1 MTFVVKVLN
10 FFATENTL
18 KDKLEQLKTLLGEV
32 TDLNQISGLLGWDQ
46 QTYMPSGA
54 AELRGQQLATIGA
67 IAHKKF
73 TSAEVG
79 RLLDDLKTWAA
90 GLDPDSD
97 EYRLI
102 SVTARDYDKG
112 TRIPSDYVAEFA
124 QVTAVAQ
131 QVWMEAR
138 EKSDFSIFRPH
149 LEKIVELNH
158 RYIAFFPPAEHPYD
172 VLLDN
177 FEPGMKTSE
186 VKAIFEGLRPQQV
199 ELIQAIAARPQ
210 VDDSFLRLDF
220 DEQKQWDFGVE
231 VATAFGFD
239 WKRGRQDK
247 STHPFTQS
255 SGIDDVRITTRF
267 EQGLGASGFFSTT
280 HETGHGLYEQGISH
294 TWSRTPLEGG
304 ASLAVH
310 ESQSRMWENL
320 VGRSL
325 PFWEHFYPR
334 FQGMFPA
341 QLGNVSLETFYKG
354 INKVERSLIR
364 VEADEATYNLHIM
377 LRLELEIAMIE
388 GEIAVKD
395 LPEAWNARMKDYLGI
410 APPNDALGVL
420 QDIHWSGGMFGYFST
435 YALGNLISVQLWE
448 AFRAANPALD
458 DQIRRGDFSSLLSWL
473 RTQIHQH
480 GRKYE
485 PQELVRRVTG
495 SPIDPTPYVRY
506 LKSKYT
512 EIYGL

>member
-1 MTFVVKVLN
+1 M
-10 FFATENTL
+10 E
-18 KDKLEQLKTLLGEV
+18 DKFQQLKTMFGEIS
-32 TDLNQISGLLGWDQ
+32 DLNHISDLLGWDQ

-54 AELRGQQLATIGA
+54 SEARGQQLATIST
-67 IAHKKF
+67 IAHQKF
-73 TSAEVG
+73 TSAEMG
-79 RLLDDLKTWAA
+79 SLLNDLKTWAA
-90 GLDPDSD
+90 GFDHDSD

-102 SVTARDYDKG
+102 SVTAHDYDKR
-112 TRIPSDYVAEFA
+112 TRIPSDFVADFA

-131 QVWMEAR
+131 QAWMEAR
-138 EKSDFSIFRPH
+138 EKSEFSLFLPH
-149 LEKIVELNH
+149 LEKIVDLNH
-158 RYIAFFPPAEHPYD
+158 RYISFFPPAEHPYD

-186 VKAIFEGLRPQQV
+186 VKAIFEALRPQQV
-199 ELIQAIAARPQ
+199 ELIQAIAERPQ
-210 VDDSFLRLDF
+210 VDDAFLRLDF
-220 DEQKQWDFGVE
+220 DEQGQWDFGVE
-231 VATAFGFD
+231 VATAFGYD
-239 WKRGRQDK
+239 WNHGRQDK

-255 SGIDDVRITTRF
+255 LGIEDVRITTRF
-267 EQGLGASGFFSTT
+267 EKGLGASGFFSTA
-280 HETGHGLYEQGISH
+280 HEVGHALYEQGINPI
-294 TWSRTPLEGG
+294 WSRTPLESG

-334 FQGMFPA
+334 FQAMFPS
-341 QLGNVSLETFYKG
+341 QLGNVRLEDFYKG

-377 LRLELEIAMIE
+377 LRLELEIAMLE
-388 GEIAVKD
+388 GKIAIKD
-395 LPEAWNARMKDYLGI
+395 LPEAWNARMEDYLGI
-410 APPNDALGVL
+410 TPPNDAQGVL
-420 QDIHWSGGMFGYFST
+420 QDIHWSGGSFGYFST
-435 YALGNLISVQLWE
+435 YALGNLVSAQLWE
-448 AFRAANPALD
+448 TFSAANPALD
-458 DQIRRGDFSSLLSWL
+458 DQIRRGDFSSLLAWL
-473 RTQIHQH
+473 RSEIHQH

-495 SPIDPTPYVRY
+495 SPINPEPYVRY

>member
-1 MTFVVKVLN
+1 M
-10 FFATENTL
+10 E
-18 KDKLEQLKTLLGEV
+18 DKLQQLKTLLGEV
-32 TDLNQISGLLGWDQ
+32 ADLNNISGLLGWDQ

-54 AELRGQQLATIGA
+54 AELRGQQLATIGT
-67 IAHKKF
+67 ISHEKF
-73 TSAEVG
+73 TSAKIG
-79 RLLDDLKTWAA
+79 GLLDDLKKWAD
-90 GLDPDSD
+90 GLEKDSD

-102 SVTARDYDKG
+102 KVTAHDYDKL
-112 TRIPSDYVAEFA
+112 TLVPSSFIAEFA

-131 QVWMEAR
+131 QAWMEAR
-138 EKSDFSIFRPH
+138 AASDFSVFRPH

-158 RYIAFFPPAEHPYD
+158 RYVSFFPPKEHPYD
-172 VLLDN
+172 LLLDN

-210 VDDSFLRLDF
+210 VDDAFLRLDF
-220 DEQKQWDFGVE
+220 DEQSQWDFGVE
-231 VATAFGFD
+231 VATAFGYD
-239 WKRGRQDK
+239 WNRGRQDK
-247 STHPFTQS
+247 AAHPFSQS
-255 SGIDDVRITTRF
+255 MGISDVRITTRF
-267 EQGLGASGFFSTT
+267 EKGLGASAFFSTA
-280 HETGHGLYEQGISH
+280 HETGHALYEQGVSPI
-294 TWSRTPLEGG
+294 WSRTPLEGG
-304 ASLAVH
+304 ASLAIH

-334 FQGMFPA
+334 FQSMFPA

-377 LRLELEIAMIE
+377 LRLELEIAMLE
-388 GEIAVKD
+388 GKIAVKD
-395 LPEAWNARMKDYLGI
+395 LPEAWNARMNDYLGI
-410 APPNDALGVL
+410 TPPNDALGVL

-435 YALGNLISVQLWE
+435 YALGNLVSAQLWE
-448 AFRAANPALD
+448 TFRAATPDLD
-458 DQIRRGDFSSLLSWL
+458 DQMRRGDFSGLLTWL
-473 RTQIHQH
+473 RSQVHQY

-495 SPIDPTPYVRY
+495 SAIDPAPYVRY
-506 LKSKYT
+506 LKSKYAQ
-512 EIYGL
+512 IYGL